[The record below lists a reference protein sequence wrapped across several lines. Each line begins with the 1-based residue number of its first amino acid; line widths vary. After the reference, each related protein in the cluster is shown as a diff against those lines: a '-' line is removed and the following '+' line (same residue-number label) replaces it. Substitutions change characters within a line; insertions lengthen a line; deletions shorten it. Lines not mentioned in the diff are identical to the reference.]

1 MSAAVILQSAR
12 LPFLLLPPACV
23 ALGAALVWASGQPV
37 PVIPLILAL
46 LGAVLAHVAVNTLN
60 EYQDFTSGLD
70 LRTQRTPF
78 SGGSGALPQHPEQRY
93 WVLAAALVS
102 LGLVILI
109 GLYFI
114 QRHGPAIAPL
124 GLVGVLLILVYTR
137 WINRRPW
144 LCLVAP
150 GLGFG
155 LLMVAGTQF
164 VLTGS
169 YWWSAWLLGLIPFML
184 VNNLLLLNQYPDAE
198 ADAASGRYHFPIA
211 YGFRASNRAYLLMW
225 LAALALL
232 RGGCDGGA
240 QLDDSGA
247 SARATRR
254 QRLCLCI
261 CACAK
266 ESEEPSKHNAHPTR
280 ASSRAAGD
288 FVITRGGGFARRGA
302 SSLGSRAGRGA

>member
-232 RGGCDGGA
+232 LIYVAVGLLPR
-240 QLDDSGA
+240 
-247 SARATRR
+247 SALWAMVA
-254 QRLCLCI
+254 LL
-261 CACAK
+261 
-266 ESEEPSKHNAHPTR
+266 PGL
-280 ASSRAAGD
+280 AAGWGAYRHGQALAHHHHWLALN
-288 FVITRGGGFARRGA
+288 VATALITPVVLSVALLVGGQ
-302 SSLGSRAGRGA
+302 